1 MFCSYYCCDWNIC
14 QEKMENLLKW
24 RWTLIRFS
32 VEVAVVI
39 TIKYVFER
47 FNFQQGRYHHKYIFK
62 HYKRNIHNQRMFLV
76 EILVAAVAIVVV
88 IVITFYKNSFIE
100 YIKVFVI
107 IVVSTFRIIAIIKI
121 FYLYQINFLQLKLTL
136 SSWSLK
142 LSSFLIDFRPLFPL
156 PFIGIFVFIVDG
168 K

>member
-1 MFCSYYCCDWNIC
+1 
-14 QEKMENLLKW
+14 
-24 RWTLIRFS
+24 
-32 VEVAVVI
+32 
-39 TIKYVFER
+39 
-47 FNFQQGRYHHKYIFK
+47 
-62 HYKRNIHNQRMFLV
+62 MFLV

-136 SSWSLK
+136 SS
-142 LSSFLIDFRPLFPL
+142 
-156 PFIGIFVFIVDG
+156 
-168 K
+168 